1 MKKVIIGI
9 HGLGN
14 KPPEDLLKKWWRD
27 AMLEGFAA
35 HGINK
40 ELPTFELIYWADI
53 IYVKPLDVYERD
65 VDSQYYMDEPYVK
78 ASDYED
84 EDQHP
89 IRQKFNDFVS
99 EQLNK
104 IFLNQDKTLNYSTI
118 TNILLNRYFKD
129 LELYYKDENYERGIP
144 SFTIKEKIRE
154 RVAQVIRRYKGYD
167 ICIVAHSMGSIIAY
181 DVLSYV
187 IPEIKIQTFITIG
200 SPLGLPVI
208 ISKIAAEQS
217 RVNGVNNYIST
228 PAGIEWGWFNL
239 TDIKDP
245 IAINY
250 KLSDDF
256 SKNAYGVYPVDY
268 LVYNNYEINR
278 TKNPHKSYGYLRTKE
293 FSLIVAS
300 FIEMKSLNYLQRKLK
315 IFKAILTGKRNS
327 G

>member
-14 KPPEDLLKKWWRD
+14 KPPEDLLKKWWSD

-40 ELPTFELIYWADI
+40 KLPRFELIYWADI
-53 IYVKPLDVYERD
+53 MYLKPLDVYERD
-65 VDSQYYMDEPYVK
+65 VNSQYYMDEPYVK
-78 ASDYED
+78 SSDFED
-84 EDQHP
+84 EDPHP
-89 IRQKFNDFVS
+89 LRQKFNDFVS
-99 EQLNK
+99 DQLNK
-104 IFLNQDKTLNYSTI
+104 IFLNQDRTLNYSII
-118 TNILLNRYFKD
+118 TDILLNRYFKD
-129 LELYYKDENYERGIP
+129 LELYYKDDNYERGIP
-144 SFTIKEKIRE
+144 SFTIKEKIRD

-187 IPEIKIQTFITIG
+187 IPEIKIKTLITIG

-208 ISKIAAEQS
+208 ISKIAAEQL
-217 RVNGVNNYIST
+217 RFNKVKNEIST
-228 PAGIEWGWFNL
+228 PPGIEYGWFNL

-256 SKNAYGVYPVDY
+256 AKNANGVYPVDY
-268 LVYNNYEINR
+268 LVYNNYQINR

-300 FIEMKSLNYLQRKLK
+300 FIDIKSLNFTGRILK
-315 IFKAILTGKRNS
+315 RVKSILKVK
-327 G
+327 